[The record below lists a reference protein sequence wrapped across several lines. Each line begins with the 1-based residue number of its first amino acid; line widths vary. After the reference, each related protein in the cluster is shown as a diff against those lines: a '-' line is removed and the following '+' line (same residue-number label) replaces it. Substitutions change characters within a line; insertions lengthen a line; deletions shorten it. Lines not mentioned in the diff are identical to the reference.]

1 MVLHVLT
8 SVLSAEDVYPDLDAV
23 GGRDTLIGIIGAL
36 LTFVLIVAVLML
48 IISAIIWAV
57 SSSSGNYHAAGRGR
71 TGVLVAVGAA
81 ALAGAG
87 VAWMNFL
94 LGVGENL

>member
-1 MVLHVLT
+1 MVPLVLT
-8 SVLSAEDVYPDLDAV
+8 SLAPTEDVYPDLDAV

-48 IISAIIWAV
+48 IVSAIIWAV
-57 SSSSGNYHAAGRGR
+57 SSASGNYQAATRGR
-71 TGVLVAVGAA
+71 TGVLVAVCAA